1 MSATAKPAIDL
12 GHAEHIKDAT
22 VNGLPGTMPRPIK
35 VVLLGAGSGFTPRLC
50 SDIIQTP
57 NHCGGEIA
65 LVDLD
70 AGRLKPM
77 HEIVRRLAER
87 SPGSARWTITA
98 DTERSRV
105 LAGADYLICCIEVSG
120 LSCVR
125 HDNDIPARYGVDQC
139 IGDTVGPGGLFKG
152 LRTIPSFLA
161 ILADAERL
169 CPGALVL
176 NYTNPMSMMCLAAAR
191 STTLPVV
198 GLCHSVQHTS
208 KVLAQRAG
216 VPLAEMTWECAGVNH
231 LAWMTK
237 LEHRGRDL
245 YPVLM
250 EQARRELAGAAV
262 AADDTPD
269 LVRKDMMLHFGA
281 FITESSGHLSEYVPY
296 YRKRKDLIATYCRE
310 RYDGQSSFYADNWP
324 SWRAAHDARRA
335 RMLAGEEPIGW
346 ERSHEYAAF
355 IIEAREKNSPFTFHG
370 SVLNRWQGGGPL
382 IANLPHDGV
391 VEVKTLVDRNGL
403 QPLVHGR
410 LPPQMAALCAANMA
424 VYDLAAE
431 AAIRRSKEAAIHAL
445 MLDPLSAACCSP
457 AEIRAMALELF
468 EANQAILPGYR

>member
-1 MSATAKPAIDL
+1 MADEPRS

-87 SPGSARWTITA
+87 TTGAARWTITA

-198 GLCHSVQHTS
+198 GLCSIGVV
-208 KVLAQRAG
+208 VLAIIG
-216 VPLAEMTWECAGVNH
+216 V
-231 LAWMTK
+231 
-237 LEHRGRDL
+237 
-245 YPVLM
+245 
-250 EQARRELAGAAV
+250 AR
-262 AADDTPD
+262 
-269 LVRKDMMLHFGA
+269 LVRL
-281 FITESSGHLSEYVPY
+281 
-296 YRKRKDLIATYCRE
+296 
-310 RYDGQSSFYADNWP
+310 W
-324 SWRAAHDARRA
+324 
-335 RMLAGEEPIGW
+335 
-346 ERSHEYAAF
+346 
-355 IIEAREKNSPFTFHG
+355 
-370 SVLNRWQGGGPL
+370 GGG
-382 IANLPHDGV
+382 
-391 VEVKTLVDRNGL
+391 
-403 QPLVHGR
+403 
-410 LPPQMAALCAANMA
+410 
-424 VYDLAAE
+424 
-431 AAIRRSKEAAIHAL
+431 
-445 MLDPLSAACCSP
+445 
-457 AEIRAMALELF
+457 
-468 EANQAILPGYR
+468 